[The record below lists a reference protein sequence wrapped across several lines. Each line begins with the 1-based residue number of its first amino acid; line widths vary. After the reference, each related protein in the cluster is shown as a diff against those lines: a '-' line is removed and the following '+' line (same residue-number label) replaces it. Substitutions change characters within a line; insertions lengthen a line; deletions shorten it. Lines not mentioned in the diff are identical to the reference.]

1 MYLRES
7 TTILDEASNITTNS
21 QNEKNKIKITLRKR
35 WKETIEVALNF
46 ESIKKNLKTLINT
59 MTIDIVTT
67 KQNKEL

>member
-1 MYLRES
+1 MYLRE

-21 QNEKNKIKITLRKR
+21 QNDKNKIKITLRKR
-35 WKETIEVALNF
+35 WKETIEVALTI